1 MSANEQIMSTYDAEV
16 HVYESLEKRTYELL
30 STLLDDAGVEYHSL
44 TSRCKERKSLE
55 GKISREGKNYC
66 ELSDLTDVVG
76 FRITTYFAG
85 DVDKV
90 AELIEKELIL
100 DEDNSIDKRKAA
112 EPDRFGYMSL
122 HLVASHKDER
132 TCLPEYKCCAGKRF
146 EIQIRTILQHAW
158 AEIEHD
164 MGYKSESAVP
174 QTVRRRFSR
183 LAGLLELA
191 DEEFQI
197 IRNQLSKYKDE
208 LPEKIKTE
216 PQDILLDAESLI
228 EFVKT
233 DELVKEFNKVFIPSI
248 ADELDDSMDA
258 GDYNRLLGLIG
269 ITTVAELS
277 EACHNS
283 QQYFEPFIRRWFA
296 DIDWEYKVLS
306 LGVSIF
312 YVMFITMALKMDVA
326 EIKKIFITWN
336 LDEQTADD
344 FSEKIVQV
352 IELVQDNEAV
362 Y

>member
-1 MSANEQIMSTYDAEV
+1 MSANEQILSTFDAEV

-85 DVDKV
+85 DVDNV
-90 AELIEKELIL
+90 AELIEKELVL

-122 HLVASHKDER
+122 HLIASHKDER

-164 MGYKSESAVP
+164 IGYKSESDVP
-174 QTVRRRFSR
+174 KAVRRRFSR

-191 DEEFQI
+191 DDEFQI
-197 IRNQLSKYKDE
+197 IREQLSEYKDG

-216 PQDILLDAESLI
+216 PQDILLDAESLT

-233 DELVKEFNKVFIPSI
+233 DQLVKEFNKVFVPSI
-248 ADELDDSMDA
+248 GDVLTDKLDTGYYIRFLEL
-258 GDYNRLLGLIG
+258 LG
-269 ITTVAELS
+269 ITTVAELRK
-277 EACHNS
+277 ACHNS
-283 QQYFEPFIRRWFA
+283 RRYFEPFVRTWFL
-296 DIDWEYKVLS
+296 DVDEHYTWFP
-306 LGVSIF
+306 LGISIH
-312 YVMFITMALKMDVA
+312 YVINITMALQMNVKK
-326 EIKKIFITWN
+326 IKKVLLT
-336 LDEQTADD
+336 LGLEECLVDD
-344 FSEKIVQV
+344 IGEKVV
-352 IELVQDNEAV
+352 RTFEMVKDS
-362 Y
+362 

>member
-44 TSRCKERKSLE
+44 TSRCKERESLE
-55 GKISREGKNYC
+55 GKISREGKSYS

-76 FRITTYFAG
+76 FRITTYFAS
-85 DVDKV
+85 DVDRV
-90 AELIEKELIL
+90 AELIEKELVL
-100 DEDNSIDKRKAA
+100 DEENSIDKRKAA

-132 TCLPEYKCCAGKRF
+132 TCLPEYKCCTGKRF

-191 DEEFQI
+191 DEEFQV
-197 IRNQLSKYKDE
+197 IRNQLSEYKDE

-216 PQDILLDAESLI
+216 PQDILLDAVSLI
-228 EFVKT
+228 EFLKT
-233 DELVKEFNKVFIPSI
+233 DELIKEFNEFFTSSLKASVSDEINSDALINELKV
-248 ADELDDSMDA
+248 LD
-258 GDYNRLLGLIG
+258 
-269 ITTVAELS
+269 ITTVAELR

-283 QQYFEPFIRRWFA
+283 RRYFEPYVIAWLG
-296 DIDWEYKVLS
+296 DIEWCNVR
-306 LGVSIF
+306 VSFGISIY
-312 YVMFITMALKMDVA
+312 YVMYIFMALNMNIK
-326 EIKKIFITWN
+326 EIKKFLVARN
-336 LDEQTADD
+336 VDESTVEDL
-344 FSEKIVQV
+344 SEKIVQV
-352 IELVQDNEAV
+352 FELVQDN
-362 Y
+362 